1 MINGTESGDD
11 SGDRLGLMPAEA
23 QPTLLLIDGHSLAFR
38 AFYAL
43 PLDSFQT
50 ANGQHTNA
58 IHGFISMMLNLL
70 AKEKPTHIAVAFDIS
85 RNSFRTKDYPDY
97 KGTRG
102 ETPAEFIGQVPL
114 LQDALH
120 AMNITTLTKEDFEA
134 DDILATLATRG
145 RAAGHHVL
153 VVSGDRDT
161 IQLVNDDVTLLYP
174 SKQGVSELTRYN
186 AEKVMERYGVRP
198 EQYPEIA
205 ALVGE
210 TSDNLPG
217 VPKVGE
223 KTAVK
228 WITQFG
234 SLDEIL
240 AHREEIP
247 GVVGNNLREFVD
259 NVTRN
264 RRLNH
269 LVTDV
274 ELPVEPNDLAIVP
287 MNVDAVREIFAKLE
301 FRSLLDRVLKLAGV
315 EKSSS
320 PVSPEGMD
328 GTASKTAALG
338 SATSDVTKS
347 VQSSTIGQATNNA
360 SATISRFPAGET
372 VPALSGPAG
381 VSLLDEELAQWLRT
395 NASDEATPVAV
406 SVDFYVDTVVSV
418 GLATESNSVLIPI
431 GAVRQDIDPL
441 VTWFAGAAPK
451 TFHGSKSALKSL
463 ATIDIAVENIVHDTE
478 LAMWIMSPDTA
489 GVTLTA
495 TLTMTLGEV
504 LPEPHPDQL
513 IDENAIGPE
522 QFAWHVARIT
532 KWQREHMTATELG
545 LLADI
550 ELPTARALAAMET
563 RGVSVNRERLTSLGS
578 DLARRAQEFQETAFG
593 IIGRDVNLSSP
604 KQLQD
609 VLFVQLAMPP
619 TKKMKTGFT
628 TDAAALADLQ
638 ISNPHPFLDALMGY
652 RETTKLKQ
660 MVETLTVAIASD
672 GRIHTSYVQTGTS
685 TGRLSS
691 ANPNLQNIP
700 VRSEDGREIREAF
713 QSGPGY
719 DTLLTADYSQIEMR
733 IMAHF
738 SQDAGLI
745 EAFTAG
751 EDLHRFVGARIFG
764 VDPSDVTSEMRTK
777 VKAMSYGLAYGL
789 SAFGLARQLRIDNK
803 EAKTLMT
810 DYFERFGGVRDYLR
824 SVVDEARERG
834 YTETLFG
841 RRRPFPDLTSS
852 NHILRAN
859 AERQALNAPMQGTAA
874 DIMKVAM
881 NRIEQQLLAEG
892 CASRLLMQVHDELL
906 LEVTREEEDRVREIV
921 THHMSTA
928 ATLSVPL
935 DVQVGRGHT
944 WNEAAH

>member
-1 MINGTESGDD
+1 
-11 SGDRLGLMPAEA
+11 
-23 QPTLLLIDGHSLAFR
+23 
-38 AFYAL
+38 
-43 PLDSFQT
+43 
-50 ANGQHTNA
+50 
-58 IHGFISMMLNLL
+58 
-70 AKEKPTHIAVAFDIS
+70 
-85 RNSFRTKDYPDY
+85 
-97 KGTRG
+97 
-102 ETPAEFIGQVPL
+102 
-114 LQDALH
+114 
-120 AMNITTLTKEDFEA
+120 MNITTITKEDFEA

-145 RAAGHHVL
+145 REAGHHVL

-228 WITQFG
+228 WITQYG

-240 AHREEIP
+240 AHRDEIP
-247 GVVGNNLREFVD
+247 GVVGNNLREYVD

-269 LVTDV
+269 LITDV
-274 ELPVEPNDLAIVP
+274 ELPVGPEDLAIEP
-287 MNVDAVREIFAKLE
+287 IDVDAVRAIFAKLE

-315 EKSSS
+315 EKSGSS
-320 PVSPEGMD
+320 TPSSTTPST
-328 GTASKTAALG
+328 TASSDPGTESTGTSSGTSPTATFVTPTG
-338 SATSDVTKS
+338 ATSDETSAPARRFTDQTEMPARV
-347 VQSSTIGQATNNA
+347 APA
-360 SATISRFPAGET
+360 S
-372 VPALSGPAG
+372 
-381 VSLLDEELAQWLRT
+381 VSLLDEELAAWLRT
-395 NASDEATPVAV
+395 QASDGAVPVGV
-406 SVDFYVDTVVSV
+406 YVESYNDTVVSV
-418 GLATESNSVLIPI
+418 GLATETHTALIPV
-431 GAVRQDIDPL
+431 GAIRQDIAPL
-441 VTWFAGAAPK
+441 ADWFAGPTPK
-451 TFHGSKSALKSL
+451 SFHGSKSALKAL
-463 ATIDIAVENIVHDTE
+463 AKLDIDVANIVHDTE
-478 LAMWIMSPDTA
+478 LGAWIMSPD
-489 GVTLTA
+489 VTNLTLDA
-495 TLTMTLGEV
+495 ILKMAWGEV
-504 LPEPHPDQL
+504 LPEPRPDQL
-513 IDENAIGPE
+513 IDENAVSAE
-522 QFAWHVARIT
+522 QYAWHVCRVT
-532 KWQREHMTATELG
+532 QWQRDVMTATELG
-545 LLADI
+545 LLGDI

-563 RGVSVNRERLTSLGS
+563 RGVCVSRDRLGSLGD
-578 DLARRAQEFQETAFG
+578 DLARRAQDFQDAAFG
-593 IIGRDVNLSSP
+593 IIGREVNLSSP

-660 MVETLTVAIASD
+660 MVETLSQAIAD
-672 GRIHTSYVQTGTS
+672 DERIHTSYVQTGTS

-713 QSGPGY
+713 QAGPGY
-719 DTLLTADYSQIEMR
+719 DAILTADYSQIEMR

-764 VDPSDVTSEMRTK
+764 VEPADVTAEMRTK

-803 EAKTLMT
+803 EAKTLMA

-841 RRRPFPDLTSS
+841 RRRPFPDLTSP

-881 NRIEQQLLAEG
+881 NRIEQQLIAEG
-892 CASRLLMQVHDELL
+892 FTSRLLMQVHDELL
-906 LEVTREEEDRVREIV
+906 LEVTSEEEERVRAVV

-935 DVQVGRGHT
+935 DVQVGRGRT

>member
-1 MINGTESGDD
+1 
-11 SGDRLGLMPAEA
+11 MPAET
-23 QPTLLLIDGHSLAFR
+23 QPTLLLVDGHSLAFR

-43 PLDSFQT
+43 PVDSFQT
-50 ANGQHTNA
+50 ADGQHTNA

-85 RNSFRTKDYPDY
+85 RYSFRTKEYPEY

-102 ETPAEFIGQVPL
+102 ETPVEFIGQVPL

-134 DDILATLATRG
+134 DDILATLATQG

-198 EQYPEIA
+198 DQYPEIA

-228 WITQFG
+228 WITQYG

-240 AHREEIP
+240 AHRDEIP

-274 ELPVEPNDLAIVP
+274 DLPVGPQDLAIVP
-287 MNVDAVREIFAKLE
+287 MNVDAVREVFAKLE

-315 EKSSS
+315 DKGASAGTSS
-320 PVSPEGMD
+320 
-328 GTASKTAALG
+328 TAADTPAPASSRAEKHTRPAVGAHDGAEAASQRFAHSDERPAPQSPLG
-338 SATSDVTKS
+338 V
-347 VQSSTIGQATNNA
+347 
-360 SATISRFPAGET
+360 R
-372 VPALSGPAG
+372 
-381 VSLLDEELAQWLRT
+381 LLDEELAQWLHN
-395 NASDEATPVAV
+395 NASDEAVPVAV
-406 SVDFYVDTVVSV
+406 FIESHAGAASSV
-418 GLATESNSVLIPI
+418 GLATSRHTAVVPI

-441 VTWFAGAAPK
+441 ITWFTGPTPKALHGAK
-451 TFHGSKSALKSL
+451 TALKSL
-463 ATIDIAVENIVHDTE
+463 AALNIELANIAHDTE
-478 LAMWIMSPDTA
+478 LATWIMSPDVTA
-489 GVTLTA
+489 PSLA
-495 TLTMTLGEV
+495 SALKLCLGEV

-513 IDENAIGPE
+513 IDENALGVE
-522 QFAWHVARIT
+522 QAAWHVHRLT
-532 KWQREHMTATELG
+532 QWQRELMTATELG
-545 LLADI
+545 LLGDI

-563 RGVSVNRERLTSLGS
+563 RGVSVSRDRLAALGN
-578 DLARRAQEFQETAFG
+578 DLAGRAQTFQDSAFE
-593 IIGRDVNLSSP
+593 IIGREVNLSSP

-609 VLFVQLAMPP
+609 VLFTQLAMPP

-660 MVETLTVAIASD
+660 MVETLTQSIAPD
-672 GRIHTSYVQTGTS
+672 NRIHTSYVQTGTS

-700 VRSEDGREIREAF
+700 VRSADGREIREAF
-713 QSGPGY
+713 QAGEGY
-719 DTLLTADYSQIEMR
+719 DAILTADYSQIEMR

-764 VDPSDVTSEMRTK
+764 VDPADVTPEMRTK

-803 EAKTLMT
+803 EAKTLMG

-841 RRRPFPDLTSS
+841 RRRPFPDLTSP

-874 DIMKVAM
+874 DIMKLAM
-881 NRIEQQLLAEG
+881 NRIEQQLIAEG
-892 CASRLLMQVHDELL
+892 LTSRLLMQVHDELL
-906 LEVTREEEDRVREIV
+906 LEVTTPEVDRVQELV
-921 THHMSTA
+921 THHMSYA

-935 DVQVGRGHT
+935 DVQVGRGRT

>member
-1 MINGTESGDD
+1 
-11 SGDRLGLMPAEA
+11 MPAEA
-23 QPTLLLIDGHSLAFR
+23 KPTLLLIDGHSLAFR

-43 PLDSFQT
+43 PVDSFQT
-50 ANGQHTNA
+50 ADGQHTNA

-70 AKEKPTHIAVAFDIS
+70 AKEKPTHMAVAFDIS
-85 RNSFRTKDYPDY
+85 RYSFRTKEYPEY

-120 AMNITTLTKEDFEA
+120 AMNITTLTKEDYEA

-228 WITQFG
+228 WITQYG

-240 AHREEIP
+240 AHRDEIP

-274 ELPVEPNDLAIVP
+274 DLPVEPNDLAIVP
-287 MNVDAVREIFAKLE
+287 MNVDAVRDVFAKLE

-315 EKSSS
+315 EKTSGSPTSGSMSSGESTTPASTPGSPPTPADSSTSSSAASQTSPPQRPGAS
-320 PVSPEGMD
+320 PVS
-328 GTASKTAALG
+328 
-338 SATSDVTKS
+338 
-347 VQSSTIGQATNNA
+347 
-360 SATISRFPAGET
+360 RYPAGET
-372 VPALSGPAG
+372 LPAAQGPAG
-381 VSLLDEELAQWLRT
+381 VALLDEELAQWLRA
-395 NASDEATPVAV
+395 NAADEATPIAV
-406 SVDFYVDTVVSV
+406 SVEMYADAIVSV
-418 GLATESNSVLIPI
+418 GLATAAATVLVPI
-431 GAVRQDIDPL
+431 GAVRQDIAPL
-441 VTWFAGAAPK
+441 VEWCAGPTPK
-451 TFHGSKSALKSL
+451 SFHGSKAALKSL
-463 ATIDIAVENIVHDTE
+463 AAIDIDVANIVHDTE
-478 LAMWIMSPDTA
+478 LAAWIMSPDVSNVSLATV
-489 GVTLTA
+489 VTR
-495 TLTMTLGEV
+495 TLGEV

-513 IDENAIGPE
+513 IDENAVSVD
-522 QFAWHVARIT
+522 QTAWHIARISL
-532 KWQREHMTATELG
+532 WQREAMTATELG
-545 LLADI
+545 LLGDI
-550 ELPTARALAAMET
+550 ELPTARALAAMES
-563 RGVSVNRERLTSLGS
+563 RGVSVSRERLATLGS
-578 DLARRAQEFQETAFG
+578 DLSRRAQEFQDTAFG
-593 IIGRDVNLSSP
+593 IIGREVNLSSP

-609 VLFVQLAMPP
+609 VLFVQLQMPP

-660 MVETLTVAIASD
+660 MVETLTVAIGSD
-672 GRIHTSYVQTGTS
+672 ERIHTSYVQTGTS

-700 VRSEDGREIREAF
+700 VRSEDGRGIREAF
-713 QSGPGY
+713 QAGPGY
-719 DTLLTADYSQIEMR
+719 DAILTADYSQIEMR

-803 EAKTLMT
+803 EAKTLMA

-824 SVVDEARERG
+824 SVVEEARDRG

-841 RRRPFPDLTSS
+841 RRRPFPDLTSP

-881 NRIEQQLLAEG
+881 NRIEEQLVAEDFT
-892 CASRLLMQVHDELL
+892 SRLLMQVHDELL
-906 LEVTREEEDRVREIV
+906 LEVTSGEEDRVRDLV

-928 ATLSVPL
+928 ASLSVPL
-935 DVQVGRGHT
+935 DVQVGRGRT

>member
-1 MINGTESGDD
+1 
-11 SGDRLGLMPAEA
+11 MPAEA

-43 PLDSFQT
+43 PVDSFQT
-50 ANGQHTNA
+50 ADGQHTNA

-70 AKEKPTHIAVAFDIS
+70 AKEKPTHICVAFDIS
-85 RNSFRTKDYPDY
+85 RYSFRTKEYPEY

-120 AMNITTLTKEDFEA
+120 AMNITTLTKEDYEA

-145 RAAGHHVL
+145 REAGHHVL

-228 WITQFG
+228 WITQYG

-240 AHREEIP
+240 AHRDEIP

-269 LVTDV
+269 LITDV
-274 ELPVEPNDLAIVP
+274 DLPVGPADLAIVP
-287 MNVDAVREIFAKLE
+287 MNVDAVREVFGKLE

-315 EKSSS
+315 EKGSDSGAGAPAGTTTETS
-320 PVSPEGMD
+320 RSQAQAARSVTSEG
-328 GTASKTAALG
+328 TRAPT
-338 SATSDVTKS
+338 
-347 VQSSTIGQATNNA
+347 
-360 SATISRFPAGET
+360 SRFATDDEHPAPE
-372 VPALSGPAG
+372 APAG
-381 VSLLDEELAQWLRT
+381 VSLLDEELAQWLR
-395 NASDEATPVAV
+395 NHASDEAVPVAIV
-406 SVDFYVDTVVSV
+406 VETQNGAPVSV
-418 GLATESNSVLIPI
+418 GLATSTHTAVVPI
-431 GAVRQDIDPL
+431 GAVRQDIAPL
-441 VTWFAGAAPK
+441 VAWLAGPTPK
-451 TFHGSKSALKSL
+451 TFHGAKTDLKSL
-463 ATIDIAVENIVHDTE
+463 SALDVAVAHVAHDTE
-478 LAMWIMSPDTA
+478 LATWIMSPD
-489 GVTLTA
+489 VTGLSLSGA
-495 TLTMTLGEV
+495 LKLCLGDV

-513 IDENAIGPE
+513 IDENALGVE
-522 QFAWHVARIT
+522 QAAWHVSRLT
-532 KWQREHMTATELG
+532 DWQREVMTPTELG
-545 LLADI
+545 LLGDI
-550 ELPTARALAAMET
+550 ELPTSHSLAAMET
-563 RGVSVNRERLTSLGS
+563 RGVSVSRDRLTSLGN
-578 DLARRAQEFQETAFG
+578 DLAGRAQAFQDTAFK
-593 IIGRDVNLSSP
+593 IIGREVNLSSP

-609 VLFVQLAMPP
+609 VLFTQLAMPP

-660 MVETLTVAIASD
+660 MVETLSQAIAPD
-672 GRIHTSYVQTGTS
+672 DRIHTSYVQTGTS

-700 VRSEDGREIREAF
+700 VRSADGREIREAF
-713 QSGPGY
+713 QAGDGY
-719 DTLLTADYSQIEMR
+719 DAILTADYSQIEMR

-764 VDPSDVTSEMRTK
+764 VDPADVTSEMRTK

-803 EAKTLMT
+803 EAKTLMA

-841 RRRPFPDLTSS
+841 RRRPFPDLTSP

-874 DIMKVAM
+874 DIMKLAM
-881 NRIEQQLLAEG
+881 NRIEEQLRAEG
-892 CASRLLMQVHDELL
+892 FTSRLLMQVHDELF
-906 LEVTREEEDRVREIV
+906 LEVTNDEVDRVQELV
-921 THHMSTA
+921 THHMSAA

-935 DVQVGRGHT
+935 DVQVGRGRT

>member
-1 MINGTESGDD
+1 
-11 SGDRLGLMPAEA
+11 MPADA

-43 PLDSFQT
+43 PVDSFQT
-50 ANGQHTNA
+50 ADGQHTNA

-85 RNSFRTKDYPDY
+85 RYSFRTKEYPDY

-120 AMNITTLTKEDFEA
+120 AMNITTITKEDFEA

-145 RAAGHHVL
+145 REAGHHVL

-174 SKQGVSELTRYN
+174 SKQGVSELTRYD
-186 AEKVMERYGVRP
+186 AAKVMERYGVRP

-228 WITQFG
+228 WINQYG

-240 AHREEIP
+240 AHRDEIP

-274 ELPVEPNDLAIVP
+274 ELPVGPEDLSIVP
-287 MNVDAVREIFAKLE
+287 IDVDAVRGIFAKLE
-301 FRSLLDRVLKLAGV
+301 FRSLLDRVLKLAGI
-315 EKSSS
+315 EKSGSS
-320 PVSPEGMD
+320 TPSSTTPSS
-328 GTASKTAALG
+328 TASSAPGTESPRTSSGNSTTEAVASLAG
-338 SATSDVTKS
+338 ATSE
-347 VQSSTIGQATNNA
+347 AT
-360 SATISRFPAGET
+360 SAPATRFPEQTEVAAR
-372 VPALSGPAG
+372 VAPAG
-381 VSLLDEELAQWLRT
+381 VSLLDEELAAWLRAQ
-395 NASDEATPVAV
+395 ASDEAVPVGV
-406 SVDFYVDTVVSV
+406 FVESYNDMVVSV
-418 GLATESNSVLIPI
+418 GLATSTHTALVPV
-431 GAVRQDIDPL
+431 GAVRQDIAPL
-441 VTWFAGAAPK
+441 VEWLSGPTPK
-451 TFHGSKSALKSL
+451 SFHGSKSALKAL
-463 ATIDIAVENIVHDTE
+463 AKLDIDVANIVHDTE
-478 LAMWIMSPDTA
+478 LGAWIMSPDVTN
-489 GVTLTA
+489 VTLDA
-495 TLTMTLGEV
+495 ILKMAWGEV
-504 LPEPHPDQL
+504 LPEPRPDQL
-513 IDENAIGPE
+513 IDENAVSAE
-522 QFAWHVARIT
+522 QYAWHVCRVT
-532 KWQREHMTATELG
+532 QWQRDVMTATELG
-545 LLADI
+545 LLGDI

-563 RGVSVNRERLTSLGS
+563 RGVCVSRDRLGSLGD
-578 DLARRAQEFQETAFG
+578 DLARRAQDFQDAAFG
-593 IIGRDVNLSSP
+593 IIDREVNLSSP

-660 MVETLTVAIASD
+660 MVETLSQAIGD
-672 GRIHTSYVQTGTS
+672 DERIHTSYVQTGTS

-713 QSGPGY
+713 QAGPGY
-719 DTLLTADYSQIEMR
+719 DAILTADYSQIEMR

-764 VDPSDVTSEMRTK
+764 VEPADVTAEMRTK

-803 EAKTLMT
+803 EAKTLMA

-841 RRRPFPDLTSS
+841 RRRPFPDLTSP

-881 NRIEQQLLAEG
+881 NRIEQQLVAEG
-892 CASRLLMQVHDELL
+892 FTSRLLMQVHDELL
-906 LEVTREEEDRVREIV
+906 LEVTREEEERVRAVV

-935 DVQVGRGHT
+935 DVQVGRGRT

>member
-1 MINGTESGDD
+1 
-11 SGDRLGLMPAEA
+11 MPAET
-23 QPTLLLIDGHSLAFR
+23 QPTLLIIDGHSLAFR

-43 PLDSFQT
+43 PVDSFQT
-50 ANGQHTNA
+50 ADGQHTNA

-85 RNSFRTKDYPDY
+85 RYSFRTKEYPEY

-134 DDILATLATRG
+134 DDILATLATQG

-198 EQYPEIA
+198 DQYPEIA

-228 WITQFG
+228 WITQYG

-240 AHREEIP
+240 AHRDEIP

-274 ELPVEPNDLAIVP
+274 DLPVGPQDLAIVP
-287 MNVDAVREIFAKLE
+287 MNVDAVREVFAKLE

-315 EKSSS
+315 DKGASAGTSS
-320 PVSPEGMD
+320 
-328 GTASKTAALG
+328 TAAD
-338 SATSDVTKS
+338 TP
-347 VQSSTIGQATNNA
+347 A
-360 SATISRFPAGET
+360 SASSRAEKHT
-372 VPALSGPAG
+372 GPAVGAHDGAEAASHRFAHGDERPAPQSPLG
-381 VSLLDEELAQWLRT
+381 VSLLDEELAQWLHN
-395 NASDEATPVAV
+395 NASDEAVPVAV
-406 SVDFYVDTVVSV
+406 FIESHGGAAISV
-418 GLATESNSVLIPI
+418 GLATSSHTAVVPI

-441 VTWFAGAAPK
+441 ITWFTGPTPK
-451 TFHGSKSALKSL
+451 TLHGAKTALKSL
-463 ATIDIAVENIVHDTE
+463 AALNIEVANIAHDTE
-478 LAMWIMSPDTA
+478 LATWIMSPDVTA
-489 GVTLTA
+489 PSLA
-495 TLTMTLGEV
+495 SALKLCLGEV
-504 LPEPHPDQL
+504 LPEPRPDQL
-513 IDENAIGPE
+513 IDENALGVE
-522 QFAWHVARIT
+522 QAAWHVHRLT
-532 KWQREHMTATELG
+532 LWQRELMTATELG
-545 LLADI
+545 LLGDI

-563 RGVSVNRERLTSLGS
+563 RGVSVSRDRLTALGN
-578 DLARRAQEFQETAFG
+578 DLAGRAQTYQDSAFE
-593 IIGRDVNLSSP
+593 IIGREVNLSSP

-609 VLFVQLAMPP
+609 VLFTQLAMPP

-638 ISNPHPFLDALMGY
+638 ITNPHPFLDALMGY

-660 MVETLTVAIASD
+660 MVETLTQSIARD
-672 GRIHTSYVQTGTS
+672 NRIHTSYVQTGTS

-700 VRSEDGREIREAF
+700 VRSGDGREIREAF
-713 QSGPGY
+713 QAGEGY
-719 DTLLTADYSQIEMR
+719 DAILTADYSQIEMR

-764 VDPSDVTSEMRTK
+764 VDPADVTPEMRTK

-803 EAKTLMT
+803 EAKTLMG

-841 RRRPFPDLTSS
+841 RRRPFPDLTSP

-874 DIMKVAM
+874 DIMKLAM
-881 NRIEQQLLAEG
+881 NRIEQQLIAEG
-892 CASRLLMQVHDELL
+892 LTSRLLMQVHDELL
-906 LEVTREEEDRVREIV
+906 LEVTTSEVDRVQELV
-921 THHMSTA
+921 THHMSSA

-935 DVQVGRGHT
+935 DVQVGRGRT